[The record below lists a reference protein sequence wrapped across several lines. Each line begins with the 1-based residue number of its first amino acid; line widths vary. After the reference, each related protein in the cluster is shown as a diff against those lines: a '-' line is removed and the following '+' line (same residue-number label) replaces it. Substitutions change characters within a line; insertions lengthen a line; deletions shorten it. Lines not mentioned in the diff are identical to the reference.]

1 MPEKDWFS
9 PREIRFTR
17 RQVLWLIRNL
27 NTLRDGHWPPEASNY
42 IDIPI
47 GERSTSKKAPFVTP
61 VEYAAEIL
69 TRLEKAGIDGLILE
83 AVECWD
89 KSPDSMAAYFK
100 VEEWVIARRKRRA
113 LAFVAGW
120 RRKVR

>member
-1 MPEKDWFS
+1 MTDWYS

-27 NTLRDGHWPPEASNY
+27 ETLRGGHWPPEASSY

-47 GERSTSKKAPFVTP
+47 GKRAISKKAGFVTP
-61 VEYAAEIL
+61 VEYAAEID
-69 TRLEKAGIDGLILE
+69 TRLERAGIDGLILE
-83 AVECWD
+83 ALECWD
-89 KSPDSMAAYFK
+89 KSEVSMAAYFK
-100 VEEWVIARRKRRA
+100 SQEWVIARRRRRA